1 MPTLKGPQDRPNEPT
16 VPVAKV
22 DTWSGSWGKINPSP
36 QSAQTLRLCK
46 GITSSTEESFSY
58 PYRALSSW
66 HWRRELQQEELK
78 IEAGPDTVTIRGKG
92 IVRLLDALDA
102 GALETVRENSNVDVS
117 SLDAAIVVKSLVIEK
132 PGDS

>member
-1 MPTLKGPQDRPNEPT
+1 MPTLKGPQDGPNKPSAPI
-16 VPVAKV
+16 VVA

-36 QSAQTLRLCK
+36 QSAQTLRLYK
-46 GITSSTEESFSY
+46 GGSSSIDESYSY
-58 PYRALSSW
+58 PYRTLSSW